1 MTWVLMLITIKGSM
15 FYMSVVNT
23 FPSVDACLQER
34 EVGVTTLGRP
44 IINYQ
49 LICIPT
55 DQLGEST

>member
-23 FPSVDACLQER
+23 FPSAESCIQER
-34 EVGVTTLGRP
+34 EVGVTTLGSP

-49 LICIPT
+49 LVCIPT

>member
-1 MTWVLMLITIKGSM
+1 M

-23 FPSVDACLQER
+23 FPSAESCIQER
-34 EVGVTTLGRP
+34 EVGVTTLGSP

-49 LICIPT
+49 LVCIPT